1 MDPEYL
7 SKNGAYNEDVQL
19 QPYIFILIY
28 RGFIPHVSKRTPS
41 DQCPFRNGQNIL
53 ETDIR
58 FRNGHPFRNGQRNGG
73 QMTMAIEEIFML

>member
-1 MDPEYL
+1 MKMCNCNL
-7 SKNGAYNEDVQL
+7 
-19 QPYIFILIY
+19 IFILIY
-28 RGFIPHVSKRTPS
+28 RGFIPYVSKRTPT

-73 QMTMAIEEIFML
+73 QMTMANINRILKRIFNKFVQ